1 MLRFLGIV
9 TPFLL
14 TLLVLPVQAQPIRPI
29 NPRPVPPIIPV
40 RPPSLPEVPLITP
53 PPTPITPETSP
64 NIPGSVI
71 ITKFKFEGNTVFTE
85 EQLNEKLQG
94 LLNQNITFNQL
105 LQAEAIITKLYIDNG
120 YLNSGAVI
128 AAGQEINDGVVTI
141 TIVEGKIED
150 IIVEGTQR
158 LSPDFIRSRLAS
170 DKPFNREALLEALQ
184 LLQLNPLIATVKAE
198 LSTGSRPELSRIK
211 VTVTEADTFGLTINL
226 DNNRVPSI
234 GTFER
239 GITISELNLLGFGD
253 AFKVAYNNTDG
264 SNSVD
269 ASYTIY
275 TNANNGTLT
284 LAGGFNNTH
293 VIEPPFDKLDITGD
307 SRYYEITLR
316 QPIIN
321 RPTEELGLGL
331 TISREEAETT
341 LLGEKFP
348 LSRGANED
356 GETGI
361 LAVRFFQ
368 DWVKRNP
375 TDILAL
381 RSQFSFGIDTGENT
395 SSEPNGSFFAW
406 RAQGQ
411 YVKQLA
417 PNTLWVVR
425 SDLQVAN
432 QPLLALEQF
441 ALGGD
446 STVRGYRQDLLVTD
460 NGFLLSSEVRIAIL
474 RVPEWQGV
482 LQIVPFIDFGVGW
495 NNGEFSDPDPNS
507 LVGVGLGLQWTVS
520 DNLSARFD
528 WGIPLTE
535 VNGSDTTWQE
545 NGIYFTI
552 NYNFF

>member
-1 MLRFLGIV
+1 MLRFEGMIA
-9 TPFLL
+9 PFLL
-14 TLLVLPVQAQPIRPI
+14 MVLVLPAQAQPFRPI
-29 NPRPVPPIIPV
+29 NPRPVEPLIPV
-40 RPPSLPEVPLITP
+40 EPPSLPQIPLSI
-53 PPTPITPETSP
+53 PEQKPSIP
-64 NIPGSVI
+64 EKIPDIPGTVI
-71 ITKFKFEGNTVFTE
+71 IKKFNFVGNTVFSKKDLTQ
-85 EQLNEKLQG
+85 QLTDLIGKP
-94 LLNQNITFNQL
+94 ITFSDL
-105 LQAEAIITKLYIDNG
+105 LQAEAIITKLYVEQG

-128 AAGQEINDGVVTI
+128 AAGQEIDNGEVTI
-141 TIVEGKIED
+141 TIIEGRIED
-150 IIVEGTQR
+150 IVVEGTQR

-211 VTVTEADTFGLTINL
+211 VTVTEADSFGLSLNL

-239 GITISELNLLGFGD
+239 GISLSEINLLGFGD
-253 AFKVAYNNTDG
+253 ALNIAYNNTDG

-269 ASYTIY
+269 ASYSIY
-275 TNANNGTLT
+275 TNSNNGTLK

-293 VIEPPFDKLDITGD
+293 VIEPPFDRLDITGD
-307 SRYYEITLR
+307 SRYYELTLR
-316 QPIIN
+316 QPLIN
-321 RPTEELGLGL
+321 RPTEELGVGL
-331 TISREEAETT
+331 TISREESETT
-341 LLGEKFP
+341 LLGDKFP

-356 GETGI
+356 GETRI

-368 DWVKRNP
+368 DWVNRNP

-425 SDLQVAN
+425 SDLQVSDR
-432 QPLLALEQF
+432 PLLALEQF

-460 NGFLLSSEVRIAIL
+460 NGFLLSSEVRITIL
-474 RVPEWQGV
+474 RVPEWQGI
-482 LQIVPFIDFGVGW
+482 LQIVPFVDFGVGW
-495 NNGEFSDPDPNS
+495 NNTQGSDPDPNS

-520 DNLSARFD
+520 DSLSARFD
-528 WGIPLTE
+528 WGIPLIE
-535 VNGSDTTWQE
+535 VKGSDTTWQE